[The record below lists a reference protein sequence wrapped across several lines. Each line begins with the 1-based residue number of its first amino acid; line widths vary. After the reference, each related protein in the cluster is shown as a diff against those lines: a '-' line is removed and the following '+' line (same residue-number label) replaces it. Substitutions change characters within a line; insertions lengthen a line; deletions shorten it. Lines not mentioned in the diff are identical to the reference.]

1 MSLDERKIL
10 EVEVFLM
17 EIMNKI
23 IFLTKDQNYNYADN
37 TDGFKC

>member
-1 MSLDERKIL
+1 
-10 EVEVFLM
+10 M

-37 TDGFKC
+37 TDGFKCWM